1 MVPANTEDFWSY
13 GYIIGALVV
22 IFIARLKRKHDY
34 EEEMKLKAGQCRSD
48 AETLPESQQ
57 GPAAGSEN
65 KNKV

>member
-48 AETLPESQQ
+48 AETLPEPQS
-57 GPAAGSEN
+57 PAVGSDN
-65 KNKV
+65 KNNV